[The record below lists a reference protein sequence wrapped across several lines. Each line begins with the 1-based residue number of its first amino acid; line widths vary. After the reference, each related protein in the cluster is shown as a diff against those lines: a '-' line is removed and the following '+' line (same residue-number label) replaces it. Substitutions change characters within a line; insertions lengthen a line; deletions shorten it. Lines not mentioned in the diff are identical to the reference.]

1 MIYFAQIDIPNGPI
15 KIGYASK
22 PEKRIKELQKQMPWK
37 LKILKTI
44 EGTQKEE
51 SRLHRI
57 CKNHR
62 IVDSNGREW
71 FEPECMNLLKFREI
85 IAEKNLTA
93 EKPMTSEQ
101 RKEYI
106 KILLDC
112 AKGNLNESGFRNGS
126 QICR

>member
-51 SRLHRI
+51 LKLHRI

-62 IVDSNGREW
+62 IVDSN
-71 FEPECMNLLKFREI
+71 ECMSLLRFLEI

-93 EKPMTSEQ
+93 DKPMTPEQ
-101 RKEYI
+101 TKEYLNV
-106 KILLDC
+106 LLDC
-112 AKGNLNESGFRNGS
+112 AKGTLNESSFRNGS
-126 QICR
+126 EICR